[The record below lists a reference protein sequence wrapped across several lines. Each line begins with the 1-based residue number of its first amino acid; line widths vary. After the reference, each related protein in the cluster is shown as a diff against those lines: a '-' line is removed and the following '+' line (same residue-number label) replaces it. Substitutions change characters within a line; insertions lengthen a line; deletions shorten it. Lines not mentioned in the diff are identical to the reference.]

1 MFNLDWSEVLVLLVL
16 AVIMFGPE
24 RLPELARKTGRI
36 VRYLRTI
43 ANDATGRLQ
52 AELGPEFA
60 DLDLRHPRE
69 MVTKHLLEPVQAE
82 LAPLRAELEP
92 LKAEFEPVK
101 AGLDPSGPSAAA
113 EVPVLVQADAAA
125 STTAYDPEAT

>member
-1 MFNLDWSEVLVLLVL
+1 VFNLDWSEILVLLVI
-16 AVIMFGPE
+16 AVIIFGPE
-24 RLPELARKTGRI
+24 KLPELARKTGRI

-69 MVTKHLLEPVQAE
+69 LVTKHLLEPVQAE
-82 LAPLRAELEP
+82 LEPLRAELEP
-92 LKAEFEPVK
+92 LKTGFDAPQS
-101 AGLDPSGPSAAA
+101 PAA
-113 EVPVLVQADAAA
+113 EPGELLPDLVEAP
-125 STTAYDPEAT
+125 STVAFDPEAT

>member
-16 AVIMFGPE
+16 AVIIFGPE
-24 RLPELARKTGRI
+24 KLPELARKSGRI

-60 DLDLRHPRE
+60 DLDLRNPRE
-69 MVTKHLLEPVQAE
+69 MVTKHLIEPVQ
-82 LAPLRAELEP
+82 AELEP
-92 LKAEFEPVK
+92 LKAELEPVK
-101 AGLDPSGPSAAA
+101 AGLNPSGSLAEAPS
-113 EVPVLVQADAAA
+113 EVLLEVDEAP
-125 STTAYDPEAT
+125 STVAFDPEAT

>member
-16 AVIMFGPE
+16 AVVIFGPE
-24 RLPELARKTGRI
+24 RLPDVARKAGRI

-60 DLDLRHPRE
+60 DLDLRNPRA
-69 MVTKHLLEPVQAE
+69 MVTKHLIDPVQAE
-82 LAPLRAELEP
+82 LQ
-92 LKAEFEPVK
+92 PVK
-101 AGLDPSGPSAAA
+101 AELAPLASGLAVAAPPLAAVAAA
-113 EVPVLVQADAAA
+113 AADPAPTVEELP
-125 STTAYDPEAT
+125 STVAYDPEAT

>member
-16 AVIMFGPE
+16 AVIIFGPE
-24 RLPELARKTGRI
+24 KLPELARKTGRI

-60 DLDLRHPRE
+60 DLDLRNPRAAIA
-69 MVTKHLLEPVQAE
+69 KHLIDPVQAE
-82 LAPLRAELEP
+82 LEPIKAELQPLRS
-92 LKAEFEPVK
+92 
-101 AGLDPSGPSAAA
+101 GLDPSYAASAALGEPLPDVDEA
-113 EVPVLVQADAAA
+113 PSIVAF
-125 STTAYDPEAT
+125 DPEAT